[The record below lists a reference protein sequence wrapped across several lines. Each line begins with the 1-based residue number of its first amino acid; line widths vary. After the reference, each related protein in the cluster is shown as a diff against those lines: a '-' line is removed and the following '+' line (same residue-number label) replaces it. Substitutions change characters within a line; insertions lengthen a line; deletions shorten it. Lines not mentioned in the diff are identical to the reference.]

1 MERMPACLSPRRSTI
16 QSISNLALFCPL
28 FFAYLLDILALQL
41 GEESV
46 KTLIISL
53 DSDGFENLLDVL
65 CGRRGVTAEGE
76 EKVGCEVLHFDCCKE
91 EMSVQL
97 STAFLLNDDAQQSR
111 G

>member
-1 MERMPACLSPRRSTI
+1 MPP
-16 QSISNLALFCPL
+16 